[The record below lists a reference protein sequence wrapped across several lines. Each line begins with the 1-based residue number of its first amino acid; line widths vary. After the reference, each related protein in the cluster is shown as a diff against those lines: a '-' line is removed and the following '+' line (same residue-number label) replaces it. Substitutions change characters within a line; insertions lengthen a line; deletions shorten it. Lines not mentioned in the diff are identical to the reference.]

1 MCNKMMDEKTAS
13 LMKSESPRP
22 GRAYSL
28 RIAFCGRDAIASPQP
43 RTGNFSQILI
53 DTEAIRK

>member
-1 MCNKMMDEKTAS
+1 MMDEKTAG
-13 LMKSESPRP
+13 LMKSESPRL
-22 GRAYSL
+22 GRAYRL

-53 DTEAIRK
+53 DTEAIRR